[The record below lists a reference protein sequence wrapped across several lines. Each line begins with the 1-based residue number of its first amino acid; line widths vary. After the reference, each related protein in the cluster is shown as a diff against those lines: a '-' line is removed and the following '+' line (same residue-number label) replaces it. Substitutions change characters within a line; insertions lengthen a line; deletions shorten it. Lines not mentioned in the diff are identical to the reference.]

1 MQLQWNVEQYVSIL
15 LEIYEAKRSC
25 EFAIPWLGEEGYYR
39 DSRLIRIELLGNPA
53 LLRIQ
58 EEQLQKGLDMS
69 RAAAPRYLRCVIL
82 RRRVVQADTPAQ
94 DW

>member
-58 EEQLQKGLDMS
+58 DEELQKRLDREGAEMS
-69 RAAAPRYLRCVIL
+69 CAASPSISPLRNPH
-82 RRRVVQADTPAQ
+82 TPVQ